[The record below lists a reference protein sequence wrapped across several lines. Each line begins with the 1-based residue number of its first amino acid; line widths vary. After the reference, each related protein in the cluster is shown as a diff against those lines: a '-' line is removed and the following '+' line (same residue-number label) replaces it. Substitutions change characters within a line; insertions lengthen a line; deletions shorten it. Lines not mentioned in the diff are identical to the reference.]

1 MKLLKGLL
9 IFVIVIVVII
19 GVVVG
24 GALIVT
30 SLPTKQIDVEWNEAD
45 YQSYLDKSGVVFPD
59 EQASMEDMLSGNFI
73 ASGKLAVDEVVTSE
87 ELTAVANKALN
98 GNSIMKDIKIKCN
111 DDGTLE
117 TSCVIGDLGPILEN
131 FPELEKFQGAL
142 NLIKNKPVYMKST
155 LTYDKSTGL
164 FEGTT
169 EELYIGKIKIPI
181 NTVLNGLTEAG
192 SAGNNAALDLDGF
205 SVNDFEVTGEGF
217 DFDGTIPQSIESAGE
232 MAGF

>member
-1 MKLLKGLL
+1 MKFLKGLL
-9 IFVIVIVVII
+9 IFIIVIVVII
-19 GVVVG
+19 AVIVG
-24 GALIVT
+24 GALVVT
-30 SLPTKQIDVEWNEAD
+30 SLPSKQIDVEWTEAD

-59 EQASMEDMLSGNFI
+59 EPASMEDMLSGNFI
-73 ASGKLAVDEVVTSE
+73 ATGQLPVEGVVSSE

-117 TSCVIGDLGPILEN
+117 TSCVIGDLGPIIEN
-131 FPELEKFQGAL
+131 FPELEKYQGVL

-169 EELYIGKIKIPI
+169 EELYVGIIKIPV
-181 NTVLNGLTEAG
+181 NTIMSGLKDAG
-192 SAGNNAALDLDGF
+192 TAGNNATLDLDGF
-205 SVNDFEVTGEGF
+205 SVNDFAITGDGF